1 MDQARIP
8 SIVLAVVAAV
18 AIAALGTAAA
28 QFSVGNLVT
37 DDSTAH
43 AAQITDSGLVN
54 AWGLSYAPTSPIWVS
69 SNGTAGE
76 AHF

>member
-8 SIVLAVVAAV
+8 V
-18 AIAALGTAAA
+18 AIAAPGTAAA

-43 AAQITDSGLVN
+43 AAQITDPGLVN

-69 SNGTAGE
+69 SNCTGE
-76 AHF
+76 AHFQKV

>member
-8 SIVLAVVAAV
+8 V
-18 AIAALGTAAA
+18 AIAAPGTAAA

-43 AAQITDSGLVN
+43 AAQITDPGLVN
-54 AWGLSYAPTSPIWVS
+54 AWGLSYAPTSPI
-69 SNGTAGE
+69 
-76 AHF
+76 

>member
-18 AIAALGTAAA
+18 AIAAPGTAAA
-28 QFSVGNLVT
+28 QFSVGSLVT

-43 AAQITDSGLVN
+43 AAQIADPGLVN
-54 AWGLSYAPTSPIWVS
+54 AWGLSYAPTSPI
-69 SNGTAGE
+69 
-76 AHF
+76 